1 MLMNSWVGWTWLIQ
15 LVCGC
20 SDSVSAAGAMQP
32 YVPLILLGLVG
43 QLGCVSMTEAPECA
57 QDT

>member
-1 MLMNSWVGWTWLIQ
+1 MNLWVGWTWLIQ
-15 LVCGC
+15 LVW
-20 SDSVSAAGAMQP
+20 AAQTLFLLQP